1 MIRIITDTASDFTPE
16 EALEQNIT
24 LLPIPIQFGEKS
36 YLDKY
41 ELSTDDFY
49 SRLIESDD
57 LPKTS
62 QITPYTFLQEFEKVR
77 EAGDSAVVI
86 VMSGELSNTAQNA
99 MQAAL
104 DFDNIHVVD
113 SKNVT
118 IGEYCLIQLALKLR
132 GEGRDAKDIADELLR
147 QRERIRVIALLDT
160 LEYLKKGGRISA
172 TTAWA
177 GGLLA
182 IKPVVSVTDGKV
194 LVVGKARGS
203 RNGNNMLME
212 LVEKSGGIDFSVPYR
227 LGYSGLERSLL
238 NKYIADSKKLWEGH
252 SDDVS
257 LPVLQIGC
265 TIGTHIGPGTVAL
278 AFFAQSSI

>member
-16 EALEQNIT
+16 EAMEQNIT
-24 LLPIPIQFGEKS
+24 LLPIPIQFGEVS

-41 ELSTDDFY
+41 ELTADEFY
-49 SRLIESDD
+49 RRLIESDD

-62 QITPYTFLQEFEKVR
+62 QITPYTFMKEFEKVQ

-86 VMSGELSNTAQNA
+86 IMSGELSNTAQNA

-104 DFDNIHVVD
+104 DFDNIYVVD

-118 IGEYCLIQLALKLR
+118 IGEYCLILLALRLR
-132 GEGRDAKDIADELLR
+132 EEGMEAKAIADELLK
-147 QRERIRVIALLDT
+147 QRDRIRVIALLDT

-212 LVEKSGGIDFSVPYR
+212 LVEKSGGIDFSFPYR

-238 NKYIADSKKLWEGH
+238 DKYISDSKKLWEGH
-252 SDDVS
+252 SEDTL

-278 AFFAQSSI
+278 AFFAEP